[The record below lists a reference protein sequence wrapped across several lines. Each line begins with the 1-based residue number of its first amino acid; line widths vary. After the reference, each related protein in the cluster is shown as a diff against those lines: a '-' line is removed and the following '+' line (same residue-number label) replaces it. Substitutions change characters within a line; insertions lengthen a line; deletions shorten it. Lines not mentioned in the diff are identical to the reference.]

1 MPRPLWTGAIAFG
14 LVNIPVRLFSATES
28 HRIAFHEVEEKTGQ
42 RIKHKRVAEKS
53 GREVPYDQ
61 IVKGF
66 EYSKGRTVVLTD
78 DELRA
83 AEPERDRTITIE
95 QFVALDEIDPIS
107 FDSTYYVAPDGQAAA
122 RAYALLL
129 QTLRDRKLVAI
140 GRFVMRTKEYLVC
153 LRPYQKIMALETL
166 YFADEIRSP
175 KNLPDIPDHP
185 RVGAAELKMAGQLV
199 NGLTGTWDASAFQ
212 DTFRERVLKLV
223 TQKAK
228 GHEIE
233 VPAEEKGGSSNVV
246 DLMAALKASLGGK
259 GQSGKTNGKSD
270 GDSNK
275 KPAGKSD
282 GKRAPAARTGRER
295 TAARAR
301 SGGGRRTTARSHRA
315 AQN

>member
-1 MPRPLWTGAIAFG
+1 MPRPLWTGSIAFG
-14 LVNIPVRLFSATES
+14 LVNIPVRLYSATES

-66 EYSKGRTVVLTD
+66 EYSKGKTVVLTD

-107 FDSTYYVAPDGQAAA
+107 FATTYYVAPDGQAAA

-153 LRPYQKIMALETL
+153 LRPYQKVMALETL

-175 KNLPDIPDHP
+175 KSLPGGGGGTEDGWP
-185 RVGAAELKMAGQLV
+185 AGQRSDRPLGRLGV
-199 NGLTGTWDASAFQ
+199 SRHLSRAG
-212 DTFRERVLKLV
+212 
-223 TQKAK
+223 
-228 GHEIE
+228 
-233 VPAEEKGGSSNVV
+233 AEAGRAE
-246 DLMAALKASLGGK
+246 
-259 GQSGKTNGKSD
+259 GQGPRDRGARRGEGQRHQCRRSD
-270 GDSNK
+270 GGAESVAERQG
-275 KPAGKSD
+275 PAGQ
-282 GKRAPAARTGRER
+282 GWQRGQ
-295 TAARAR
+295 
-301 SGGGRRTTARSHRA
+301 GW
-315 AQN
+315 